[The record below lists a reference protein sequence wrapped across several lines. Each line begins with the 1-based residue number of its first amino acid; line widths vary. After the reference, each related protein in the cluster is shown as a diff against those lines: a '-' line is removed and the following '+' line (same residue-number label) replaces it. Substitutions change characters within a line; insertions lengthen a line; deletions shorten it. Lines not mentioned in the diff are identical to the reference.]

1 MRGLGPFLKDA
12 WRLIRPYFFTSEEK
26 WSARG
31 LLAAILTMRLS
42 IVGLTVILSYWRK
55 EFYDSLQNKDFASFL
70 QLLLYWRSNDDGFM
84 LGFLPLSSLWI
95 ALFVYAVYLTQ
106 FLQIRWRRWLT
117 REYLQEWLSDRAYY
131 RISLTTDKAAIG
143 TDNPDQR
150 IAEDLN
156 LFVEK
161 TLSLLLG
168 LIDSVVT
175 LVSFVGILWGLS
187 GTLEFEWN
195 GTTWEIYG
203 YMVWV
208 AVAYAIVGSWIA
220 HRIGRK
226 LIPLSF
232 DQQRFEADFRF
243 GLARFRENTESVAL
257 YRGEDDE
264 RRGFTQRFAAL
275 TRNWWAIMKRQKLI
289 NAFTTG
295 YSQAAI
301 IFPYLVTAPRYFA
314 GKLELG
320 DLTQTAQAFGYVQ
333 NALSWFINVYPE
345 FASWKATVDRLTG
358 FHNAIQGAQSDAQA
372 DPGTALEPSGA
383 ESLVLNDVQLALPD
397 GRTLLTDASATIGP
411 RERVLLRGPSGS
423 GKSTLFRALAG
434 IWPFGRGRIRTPRLF
449 DALFLPQRPY
459 FPMGTLRDAVAYPAA
474 PGEFTDAELRTAM
487 TDVGLGHLNDRLDET
502 GQWNQQLSGGEQQRV
517 AIARALLHR
526 PKWLFLDEATSNLDP
541 AAEAHLY
548 TLLSE
553 RLSDSTIVSIA
564 HRPEVER
571 HHQRVIEIDPATKSL
586 AAA

>member
-1 MRGLGPFLKDA
+1 MSERISRFLRDLWTLA
-12 WRLIRPYFFTSEEK
+12 RPYWFSEEK
-26 WSARG
+26 NSAR
-31 LLAAILTMRLS
+31 LLLVAIVALTLGMVYMNVR
-42 IVGLTVILSYWRK
+42 ISYWNNAFYTMLQKREGARFIPLIL
-55 EFYDSLQNKDFASFL
+55 EFTVLAVIY
-70 QLLLYWRSNDDGFM
+70 
-84 LGFLPLSSLWI
+84 I
-95 ALFVYAVYLTQ
+95 AMAVYQVYLRQ
-106 FLQIRWRRWLT
+106 ALQIRWRRWLT
-117 REYLQEWLSDRAYY
+117 GHYLDEWLAERTYY
-131 RISLTTDKAAIG
+131 RLQLTGKA

-208 AVAYAIVGSWIA
+208 AVGYAIVGSWIA

-264 RRGFTQRFAAL
+264 RRAFTQRFAAL
-275 TRNWWAIMKRQKLI
+275 ANNWWAIMKRQKLI
-289 NAFTTG
+289 NTFTTG

-345 FASWKATVDRLTG
+345 FATWKATVDRLTG
-358 FHNAIQGAQSDAQA
+358 FHTTIQGAQSDARTN
-372 DPGTALEPSGA
+372 PGVSPDASDSEA
-383 ESLVLNDVQLALPD
+383 LVLTDVQLFLPD
-397 GRTLLTDASATIGP
+397 GRPLLSTGTATIEP
-411 RERVLLRGPSGS
+411 KQRVLLRGPSGS

-434 IWPFGRGRIRTPRLF
+434 IWPFGRGRIKVPRLF

-459 FPMGTLRDAVAYPAA
+459 FPMGTLREAVAYPAT
-474 PGEFTDAELRTAM
+474 PERFTDAQLRAALS
-487 TDVGLGHLNDRLDET
+487 DVGLAHLNDRLADT

-517 AIARALLHR
+517 AIARALLQQ
-526 PKWLFLDEATSNLDP
+526 PKWLFLDEATSNLDLGSE
-541 AAEAHLY
+541 AALY

-553 RLSDSTIVSIA
+553 RLPDSTIVSIA

-571 HHQRVIEIDPATKSL
+571 HHQRVLEIDPATRSL
-586 AAA
+586 VPA

>member
-1 MRGLGPFLKDA
+1 MSERISRFLRDLWTLA
-12 WRLIRPYFFTSEEK
+12 RPYWFSEEK
-26 WSARG
+26 NSAR
-31 LLAAILTMRLS
+31 LLLVAIVALTLGMVYMNVR
-42 IVGLTVILSYWRK
+42 ISYWNNAFYTMLQKREGARFIPLIL
-55 EFYDSLQNKDFASFL
+55 EFTVLAVIY
-70 QLLLYWRSNDDGFM
+70 
-84 LGFLPLSSLWI
+84 I
-95 ALFVYAVYLTQ
+95 AMAVYQVYLRQ
-106 FLQIRWRRWLT
+106 ALQIRWRRWLT
-117 REYLQEWLSDRAYY
+117 GHYLDEWLAERTYY
-131 RISLTTDKAAIG
+131 RLQLTGKA

-208 AVAYAIVGSWIA
+208 AVGYAIVGSWIA

-264 RRGFTQRFAAL
+264 RRAFTQRFAAL
-275 TRNWWAIMKRQKLI
+275 ANNWWAIMKRQKLI
-289 NAFTTG
+289 NTFTTG

-345 FASWKATVDRLTG
+345 FATWKATVDRLTG
-358 FHNAIQGAQSDAQA
+358 FHTAIQGAQSDARTN
-372 DPGTALEPSGA
+372 PGVSPDASDSEA
-383 ESLVLNDVQLALPD
+383 LVLTDVQLFLPD
-397 GRTLLTDASATIGP
+397 GRPLLSTGTATIEP
-411 RERVLLRGPSGS
+411 KQRVLLRGPSGS

-434 IWPFGRGRIRTPRLF
+434 IWPFGRGHIKVPRLF

-459 FPMGTLRDAVAYPAA
+459 FPMGTLREAVAYPAT
-474 PGEFTDAELRTAM
+474 PERFTDAQLRAALS
-487 TDVGLGHLNDRLDET
+487 DVGLAHLNDRLADT

-517 AIARALLHR
+517 AIARALLQQ
-526 PKWLFLDEATSNLDP
+526 PKWLFLDEATSNLDLGSE
-541 AAEAHLY
+541 AALY

-553 RLSDSTIVSIA
+553 RLPDSTIVSIA

-571 HHQRVIEIDPATKSL
+571 HHQRVLEIDPATRSL
-586 AAA
+586 VPA

>member
-1 MRGLGPFLKDA
+1 MAERISRFLRDLWTLA
-12 WRLIRPYFFTSEEK
+12 RPYWFSEEK
-26 WSARG
+26 NSAR
-31 LLAAILTMRLS
+31 LLLIAIIALTLGMVYMNVR
-42 IVGLTVILSYWRK
+42 ISYWNNAFYTMLQKREGARFVPLIL
-55 EFYDSLQNKDFASFL
+55 EFTVLAVIY
-70 QLLLYWRSNDDGFM
+70 
-84 LGFLPLSSLWI
+84 I
-95 ALFVYAVYLTQ
+95 AMAVYQVYLRQ
-106 FLQIRWRRWLT
+106 ALQIRWRRWLT
-117 REYLQEWLSDRAYY
+117 GYYLNEWLADRTYY
-131 RISLTTDKAAIG
+131 RMQLTGKA

-195 GTTWEIYG
+195 GATWEIYG

-257 YRGEDDE
+257 YRGEEDE

-275 TRNWWAIMKRQKLI
+275 AQNWWAIMKRQKLI
-289 NAFTTG
+289 NTFTTG
-295 YSQAAI
+295 YGQAAI

-358 FHNAIQGAQSDAQA
+358 FHNAIQLAQSEARTS
-372 DPGTALEPSGA
+372 PGTVLEPSGA
-383 ESLVLNDVQLALPD
+383 DSLALSDVELALPG
-397 GRTLLTDASATIGP
+397 GRTLLANASATIMP
-411 RERVLLRGPSGS
+411 KERVLLRGPSGS

-434 IWPFGRGRIRTPRLF
+434 IWPFGRGRIRVPRIF
-449 DALFLPQRPY
+449 DSLFLPQRPY
-459 FPMGTLRDAVAYPAA
+459 FPMGTLREAAAYPAE
-474 PGEFTDAELRTAM
+474 PGRFTDAQLRSAL
-487 TDVGLGHLNDRLDET
+487 TDVGLPHLADRLDEAA
-502 GQWNQQLSGGEQQRV
+502 QWNQQLSGGEQQRV
-517 AIARALLHR
+517 AIARALLHK
-526 PKWLFLDEATSNLDP
+526 PAWLFLDEATSNLDP
-541 AAEAHLY
+541 NSEAALY
-548 TLLSE
+548 TLLAE
-553 RLSDSTIVSIA
+553 RLPDSTIVSIA
-564 HRPEVER
+564 HRPEVAR
-571 HHQRVIEIDPATKSL
+571 HHQRVIEIDPASRSL
-586 AAA
+586 VTA

>member
-1 MRGLGPFLKDA
+1 MSERISRFLRDLWTLA
-12 WRLIRPYFFTSEEK
+12 RPYWFSEEK
-26 WSARG
+26 NSAR
-31 LLAAILTMRLS
+31 LLLVAIIALTLGMVYMNVR
-42 IVGLTVILSYWRK
+42 ISYWNNAFYTMLQKREGAQFVPLIL
-55 EFYDSLQNKDFASFL
+55 EFTVLAVIY
-70 QLLLYWRSNDDGFM
+70 
-84 LGFLPLSSLWI
+84 I
-95 ALFVYAVYLTQ
+95 AMAVYQVYLRQ
-106 FLQIRWRRWLT
+106 ALQIRWRRWLT
-117 REYLQEWLSDRAYY
+117 GHYLDEWLAERTYY
-131 RISLTTDKAAIG
+131 RLQLTGKA

-156 LFVEK
+156 LFVDK

-187 GTLEFEWN
+187 GTLEFEWD
-195 GTTWEIYG
+195 GSTWEIYG

-208 AVAYAIVGSWIA
+208 AVGYAIVGSWIA

-275 TRNWWAIMKRQKLI
+275 TSNWWAIMKRQKLI
-289 NAFTTG
+289 NTFTTG

-345 FASWKATVDRLTG
+345 FAAWKATVDRLTG
-358 FHNAIQGAQSDAQA
+358 FHNAIQDTQSEARTA
-372 DPGTALEPSGA
+372 PGTALEVSDA
-383 ESLVLNDVQLALPD
+383 TALVLSDVQLALPD
-397 GRTLLTDASATIGP
+397 GRTLLTHASATIEP
-411 RERVLLRGPSGS
+411 KQRVLLRGPSGS

-434 IWPFGRGRIRTPRLF
+434 IWPFGRGRITVPRLF

-459 FPMGTLRDAVAYPAA
+459 FPMGTLREAVAYPAA
-474 PGEFTDAELRTAM
+474 PERFTDAQLRAAL
-487 TDVGLGHLNDRLDET
+487 TDVGLAHLNERLADT

-517 AIARALLHR
+517 AIARALLQK
-526 PKWLFLDEATSNLDP
+526 PKWLFLDEATSNLDLDSET
-541 AAEAHLY
+541 ALY
-548 TLLSE
+548 SLLSE
-553 RLSDSTIVSIA
+553 RLPDSTIVSIA

-571 HHQRVIEIDPATKSL
+571 HHQRVLEIDPATRSL
-586 AAA
+586 VAA

>member
-1 MRGLGPFLKDA
+1 VYMNVRISYWNNEFYTMLQKRDGTRFFP
-12 WRLIRPYFFTSEEK
+12 LIVQFT
-26 WSARG
+26 
-31 LLAAILTMRLS
+31 LLA
-42 IVGLTVILSYWRK
+42 VVY
-55 EFYDSLQNKDFASFL
+55 
-70 QLLLYWRSNDDGFM
+70 
-84 LGFLPLSSLWI
+84 I
-95 ALFVYAVYLTQ
+95 AMAVYQVYLRQ
-106 FLQIRWRRWLT
+106 ALQIRWRRWLT
-117 REYLQEWLSDRAYY
+117 GHYLDEWLAGRTYY
-131 RISLTTDKAAIG
+131 RMQLNGKA

-187 GTLEFEWN
+187 GTLEFQWN
-195 GTTWEIYG
+195 GATWEIYG

-208 AVAYAIVGSWIA
+208 ALAYAIVGSWIA

-243 GLARFRENTESVAL
+243 GLARFRENTEAVAL

-275 TRNWWAIMKRQKLI
+275 TRNWWSIMKRQKLI
-289 NAFTTG
+289 NTFTTG
-295 YSQAAI
+295 YGQAAI

-358 FHNAIQGAQSDAQA
+358 FHNAIQGAQSDTQA
-372 DPGTALEPSGA
+372 DPGAALEPSGA
-383 ESLVLNDVQLALPD
+383 DSLVLNDVQLALPD
-397 GRTLLTDASATIGP
+397 GRTLLADAAATIGP
-411 RERVLLRGPSGS
+411 KERVLLRGPSGS

-434 IWPFGRGRIRTPRLF
+434 IWPFGSGRIRVPRMF

-459 FPMGTLRDAVAYPAA
+459 FPMGTLREAVAYPA
-474 PGEFTDAELRTAM
+474 PPDRFSDAELRSALR
-487 TDVGLGHLNDRLDET
+487 DVGLAHLNDRLEET

-517 AIARALLHR
+517 AMARALLHK
-526 PKWLFLDEATSNLDP
+526 PKWLFLDEATSNLDA

-553 RLSDSTIVSIA
+553 RLADSTIVSIA

-571 HHQRVIEIDPATKSL
+571 HHQRVIEIDPATRSL
-586 AAA
+586 VTA

>member
-1 MRGLGPFLKDA
+1 MSERISRFLRDLWTLA
-12 WRLIRPYFFTSEEK
+12 RPYWFSEEK
-26 WSARG
+26 NSARLL
-31 LLAAILTMRLS
+31 LLAIIALTLGMVYMNVR
-42 IVGLTVILSYWRK
+42 ISYWNNA
-55 EFYDSLQNKDFASFL
+55 FYTMLQKREGSQFF
-70 QLLLYWRSNDDGFM
+70 
-84 LGFLPLSSLWI
+84 PLIVQFTVLAVIYI
-95 ALFVYAVYLTQ
+95 AMAVYQVYLRQ
-106 FLQIRWRRWLT
+106 ALQIRWRRWLT
-117 REYLQEWLSDRAYY
+117 GHYLDEWLAQRTYY
-131 RISLTTDKAAIG
+131 RMQLTGKA

-264 RRGFTQRFAAL
+264 RRGFTQRFATL
-275 TRNWWAIMKRQKLI
+275 TKNWWGIMKRQKLI
-289 NAFTTG
+289 NTFTTG
-295 YSQAAI
+295 YAQAAI

-358 FHNAIQGAQSDAQA
+358 FHNAIQGAQSDART
-372 DPGTALEPSGA
+372 DPGAALEPSGS
-383 ESLVLNDVQLALPD
+383 ESLVLSDVQLALPD
-397 GRTLLTDASATIGP
+397 GRTLLADASATIGP
-411 RERVLLRGPSGS
+411 KERVLLRGPSGS

-474 PGEFTDAELRTAM
+474 PDKFTDAELRTAM
-487 TDVGLGHLNDRLDET
+487 SDVGLRHLSDRLDET

-517 AIARALLHR
+517 AIARALLHK

-541 AAEAHLY
+541 AAEEQLY
-548 TLLSE
+548 TLLSD
-553 RLSDSTIVSIA
+553 RLPDSTVVSIA
-564 HRPEVER
+564 HRPEVEQ
-571 HHQRVIEIDPATKSL
+571 HHTRVMEIDPATRSL
-586 AAA
+586 VAV

>member
-1 MRGLGPFLKDA
+1 MSERISRFLRDLWTLA
-12 WRLIRPYFFTSEEK
+12 RPYWFSEEK
-26 WSARG
+26 NSAR
-31 LLAAILTMRLS
+31 LLLVAIVALTLGMVYMNVR
-42 IVGLTVILSYWRK
+42 ISYWNNAFYTMLQKREGARFIPLIL
-55 EFYDSLQNKDFASFL
+55 EFTVLAVIY
-70 QLLLYWRSNDDGFM
+70 
-84 LGFLPLSSLWI
+84 I
-95 ALFVYAVYLTQ
+95 AMAVYQVYLRQ
-106 FLQIRWRRWLT
+106 ALQIRWRRWLT
-117 REYLQEWLSDRAYY
+117 GHYLDEWLAERTYY
-131 RISLTTDKAAIG
+131 RLQLTGKA

-208 AVAYAIVGSWIA
+208 AVGYAIVGSWIA

-264 RRGFTQRFAAL
+264 RRAFTQRFAAL
-275 TRNWWAIMKRQKLI
+275 ANNWWAIMKRQKLI
-289 NAFTTG
+289 NTFTTG

-345 FASWKATVDRLTG
+345 FATWKATVDRLTG
-358 FHNAIQGAQSDAQA
+358 FHTAIQGAQSDARTN
-372 DPGTALEPSGA
+372 PGVSPDASDSEA
-383 ESLVLNDVQLALPD
+383 LVLTDVQLFLPD
-397 GRTLLTDASATIGP
+397 GRPLLSTGTATIEP
-411 RERVLLRGPSGS
+411 KQRVLLRGPSGS

-434 IWPFGRGRIRTPRLF
+434 IWPFGRGRIKVPRLF

-459 FPMGTLRDAVAYPAA
+459 FPMGTLREAVAYPAT
-474 PGEFTDAELRTAM
+474 PERFTDAQLRAALS
-487 TDVGLGHLNDRLDET
+487 DVGLAHLNDRLADT

-517 AIARALLHR
+517 AIARALLQQ
-526 PKWLFLDEATSNLDP
+526 PKWLFLDEATSNLDLGSE
-541 AAEAHLY
+541 AALY

-553 RLSDSTIVSIA
+553 RLPDSTIVSIA

-571 HHQRVIEIDPATKSL
+571 HHQRVLEIDPATRSL
-586 AAA
+586 VPA